1 MPISRPKRPQ
11 PPPSAVLAREVAK
24 REREVILEY
33 LEKHR
38 GNVGATAEAL
48 GVSRR
53 TLEGK
58 MAAHGLRADA
68 AALRGEAGIPG
79 RRS

>member
-1 MPISRPKRPQ
+1 MPISRPKRTEA
-11 PPPSAVLAREVAK
+11 PPPDILAREVKK

-33 LEKHR
+33 LEKLH

-53 TLEGK
+53 TLEMK

-68 AALRGEAGIPG
+68 ASLREDAGIPG
-79 RRS
+79 RRA

>member
-1 MPISRPKRPQ
+1 MPNPRSKKPAH
-11 PPPSAVLAREVAK
+11 PSPDVLAREVAK

-33 LEKHR
+33 LERHR

-58 MAAHGLRADA
+58 MAAHGLRSEA
-68 AALRGEAGIPG
+68 ATLREQSGIPG
-79 RRS
+79 RRA

>member
-1 MPISRPKRPQ
+1 MPISRPKKPDK
-11 PPPSAVLAREVAK
+11 PPADVLAREVAK

-33 LEKHR
+33 LEKHQ
-38 GNVGATAEAL
+38 GNVGATAAAL

-68 AALRGEAGIPG
+68 ASFREGAGIPG